1 MEYTHS
7 PVLYPMTIF
16 ASEMDTFQLADQH
29 NPNHLGRN
37 FSALLPK
44 ENEVATFK

>member
-1 MEYTHS
+1 
-7 PVLYPMTIF
+7 MTIF
-16 ASEMDTFQLADQH
+16 ASEMDTFQLADQHNADQH